1 MLPAIIKYF
10 IMKLS
15 EYAIQNLRKIIT
27 GDQELTPNQSGS
39 NLVALFNSFGVRDVY
54 QGGLPDGM
62 SRNSYAEDRLLKING
77 TENLAKIIEKVVSP
91 SNFKDSILDIEN
103 AVEFVNRII
112 NEEHYNL
119 SFIGGKYQITGD
131 VQIAEEVKNKV
142 HFEDIQKQILAELD
156 NAKFTIWIAVAWFTD
171 PVLFAKL
178 IEKKKQGLN
187 VQILI
192 MNDEINS
199 RSGFDFESNFE
210 IKRVKP
216 TGYFSNITHHKFC
229 VIDLERVINGS
240 YNWTVKAQYNE
251 ENITIM
257 EDRRTA
263 KEFAE
268 RFIAIKKE

>member
-1 MLPAIIKYF
+1 
-10 IMKLS
+10 MKLS

-27 GDQELTPNQSGS
+27 GDEELTPNQSGS
-39 NLVALFNSFGVRDVY
+39 KLVALFNSFGARDVY

-62 SRNSYAEDRLLKING
+62 SRNNYAEDRLLKING

-91 SNFKDSILDIEN
+91 ANFQDSDLKVEN

-112 NEEHYNL
+112 NEEQYNL
-119 SFIGGKYQITGD
+119 AFIGGKYQITGD

-156 NAKFTIWIAVAWFTD
+156 NAKFTIWVAVAWFTD

-178 IEKKKQGLN
+178 VEKKRQGLN

-257 EDRRTA
+257 EDRRIA
-263 KEFAE
+263 KEFEE
-268 RFIAIKKE
+268 RFLSIKNE